1 MYIYIYI
8 YICIWK
14 WNQYCCVACGIH
26 KDSTPQKFLDNSH
39 KISRSNYLLRWC
51 EKNAVALCRR
61 CHNDWGAGI
70 TKPQNDA
77 IDRMWGDGTV
87 ARLEQF
93 AKQYPYSKGSNLDSV
108 DFRMKLES
116 FYRKKLKC
124 LEDRDVL
131 QVWQAYRKF
140 FVFTLLSE
148 FVRSTL
154 WKWKKYTSNT
164 VSAPL

>member
-1 MYIYIYI
+1 MAKRKKPNLKRMAKRLDDIFRKYI
-8 YICIWK
+8 K
-14 WNQYCCVACGIH
+14 ARDQYCCVACGIH

-61 CHNDWGAGI
+61 CHKDWGAGI

-108 DFRMKLES
+108 DYRMKLEK
-116 FYRKKLKC
+116 FYREKLKC
-124 LEDRDVL
+124 LEEGLTPTEVMKT
-131 QVWQAYRKF
+131 VWEDF
-140 FVFTLLSE
+140 GENIEEV
-148 FVRSTL
+148 
-154 WKWKKYTSNT
+154 
-164 VSAPL
+164 